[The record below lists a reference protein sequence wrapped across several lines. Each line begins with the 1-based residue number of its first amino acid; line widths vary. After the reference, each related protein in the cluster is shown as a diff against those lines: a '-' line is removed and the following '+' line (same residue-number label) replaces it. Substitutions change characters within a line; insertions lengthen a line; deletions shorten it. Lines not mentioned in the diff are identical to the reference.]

1 MSFRSSI
8 SNKIKLFEK
17 KFDVYNNIYISRSAI
32 LNNFDIFTKLSP
44 GGFVIPVLK
53 SNAYGHGLQQITE
66 ILKARRFPYVAVD
79 GYFEGLK
86 IHEMSKQPVLVMG
99 AIKNSNYDGINPRGY
114 AFVVHDIDSVRSIGQ
129 TKKKFLIHIELET
142 GMGRHG
148 VRIDELNDLLNE
160 IKKYKNIIIDGAM
173 THLADADNP
182 KSVKHVNLQ
191 TSRFDIGVK
200 MIIDAGFNPK
210 YIHIAQSA
218 GSVKVKSKYAN
229 SLRIGIAMYGITP
242 LELNDKLAN
251 KLHDLRPALRLTSTI
266 DKVLNVD
273 CGETVSYSRTFT
285 AKRNS
290 RIGILPLGYYEGLPR
305 ALSNIGR
312 VRWRNKY
319 LPIAGRVCMNHTMI
333 NITDCKAKKDDEVI
347 IISNNPQ
354 DQLSLNNIC
363 QQYGLFNYGV
373 LVSLNQN
380 IRRTIVE

>member
-1 MSFRSSI
+1 
-8 SNKIKLFEK
+8 
-17 KFDVYNNIYISRSAI
+17 
-32 LNNFDIFTKLSP
+32 
-44 GGFVIPVLK
+44 
-53 SNAYGHGLQQITE
+53 
-66 ILKARRFPYVAVD
+66 
-79 GYFEGLK
+79 
-86 IHEMSKQPVLVMG
+86 
-99 AIKNSNYDGINPRGY
+99 
-114 AFVVHDIDSVRSIGQ
+114 
-129 TKKKFLIHIELET
+129 
-142 GMGRHG
+142 
-148 VRIDELNDLLNE
+148 
-160 IKKYKNIIIDGAM
+160 M